1 MEKIDFKDYPD
12 LTTPIDSKMMKQL
25 QKNIENGITEAISD
39 SIVESLEGNE
49 TDKTPNVASIK
60 KEFSAIKGKVL
71 WSNSNP
77 NDSFES
83 QNVTLD
89 NSDYDLLEFFYY
101 DFVSTKSV
109 CSQRVPKGNNAQLF
123 ALFDFNNLSYA
134 GYRKV
139 TRVSDTDFEVG
150 EAITCIFDNQLKRQ
164 KNNQWL
170 IPLYIVGYKTNL
182 FNEEDKI

>member
-1 MEKIDFKDYPD
+1 MEIIDFKDYPD

-25 QKNIENGITEAISD
+25 QKNIENGIAEAISD

-49 TDKTPNVASIK
+49 TDKAPNVASIK
-60 KEFSAIKGKVL
+60 KELSAIKGKIL

-77 NDSFES
+77 NDSFEN

-89 NSDYDLLEFFYY
+89 GSDYDLLEFFYY

-123 ALFDFNNLSYA
+123 ALFDFNDFSYA

-139 TRVSDTDFEVG
+139 TRVSDTDFNIG
-150 EAITCIFDNQLKRQ
+150 NAITCIFDTQLKRQ

-182 FNEEDKI
+182 FDEEEKI